1 MNCPSRTDDTLEH
14 PDWNQNPSA
23 LSADTT
29 TRNDFNSIANARLH
43 RRHAPGMMG
52 DQEDEIRAL
61 QSTTHCFE
69 ADRPGPEKTPG
80 EMISATSGSEPP
92 QRNSRSSRRSCNESL
107 ISSFVRY
114 LARSIAK
121 FGRFV
126 GPGFLIAV
134 AYIDPGNY
142 STDVAAGAEFRY
154 ALLFIVLLSNL
165 FAIFLQSLC
174 IKLGTV
180 TGLNL
185 AENCREHLPKW
196 LVIILYIFSEAAIVA
211 TDIAE
216 VVGSAIALNLLLK
229 IPLVAGCAITLADV
243 LFILIFY
250 RPNGAMWGLRLF
262 EFFVMALVLGVVIC
276 FCIQLS
282 LIKDQ
287 SVGNV
292 FRGYVPSSAIVKSKG
307 LYQSCGILGATV
319 MPHSMFLGSG
329 VVQSR
334 LKEFDVTEGYV
345 DPSVCLGS
353 VDGEV
358 KYRPSI
364 QAIQGC
370 MKYSIVELTL
380 SLFTFALFVNSA
392 ILIVAGASL
401 YGTSGADDADLW
413 GIHHLLSTSIAP
425 AAGLIFALALLLS
438 GISAGIVC
446 TMAGQMVSEGMLNW
460 SMRPWLRRLLT
471 RSISII
477 PSIIIAGA
485 VGKDGLDKTLNASQ
499 VVLSVILP
507 FVTAPL
513 VYFTCRNRYMTVS
526 VDRVS
531 HGADEPAEGVKMRN
545 GWLVS
550 AVAVVVWVIIVV
562 MNVALLVLV
571 GMGKA

>member
-23 LSADTT
+23 LNADVT
-29 TRNDFNSIANARLH
+29 TRSDFNGLANSKVH
-43 RRHAPGMMG
+43 RRHASGMGGAIEEGISAMDHRPHSLDGNETEVEEKCPGG
-52 DQEDEIRAL
+52 VV
-61 QSTTHCFE
+61 SV
-69 ADRPGPEKTPG
+69 TPG
-80 EMISATSGSEPP
+80 DHIPGGNSGSPC
-92 QRNSRSSRRSCNESL
+92 RSLKSTLRSYPAHIAQSL
-107 ISSFVRY
+107 V
-114 LARSIAK
+114 K
-121 FGRFV
+121 FGRFI

-142 STDVAAGAEFRY
+142 STDVAAGAEYRY
-154 ALLFIVLLSNL
+154 ALLFIVLVSNL

-185 AENCREHLPKW
+185 AENCREHLPRW
-196 LVIILYIFSEAAIVA
+196 LTIILYVLSEAAIVA

-262 EFFVMALVLGVVIC
+262 EFFVMLLVLGVVVC

-282 LIKDQ
+282 LIKEQ
-287 SVGNV
+287 SVGDV
-292 FRGYVPSSAIVKSKG
+292 FRGYLPSSAVVQSEG

-334 LKEFDVTEGYV
+334 LKEFDVTQGYV
-345 DPSVCLGS
+345 DPSVCIGS
-353 VDGEV
+353 TGGEV
-358 KYRPSI
+358 EYRPSI
-364 QAIQGC
+364 HAIRGC
-370 MKYSIVELTL
+370 MKYSIIELSL

-401 YGTSGADDADLW
+401 YGTPGADNADLW
-413 GIHHLLSTSIAP
+413 GIYDLLSSSIAP
-425 AAGLIFALALLLS
+425 AAGLVFGLALLLS

-460 SMRPWLRRLLT
+460 TIRPWLRRLIT

-477 PSIIIAGA
+477 PSIIIAAA
-485 VGKDGLDKTLNASQ
+485 VGKEGLNKTLNASQ

-507 FVTAPL
+507 FVSAPL
-513 VYFTCRNRYMTVS
+513 IYFTCRNRFMTVPT
-526 VDRVS
+526 DRVFEGGDS
-531 HGADEPAEGVKMRN
+531 APGGVKLKN
-545 GWLVS
+545 NLFVTIIAVIVWL
-550 AVAVVVWVIIVV
+550 IIVV
-562 MNVALLVLV
+562 MNVALLVLL
-571 GMGKA
+571 GLGKA